1 MDESKI
7 QHDFS
12 YLYVGTGTMI
22 MFSVVIIAIVLWNNY
37 VMRKLINSSNTTIWT
52 KVINNSDRIDTLEVL
67 MKGQIS
73 EILKILKDSKN

>member
-22 MFSVVIIAIVLWNNY
+22 MFSVVIIAIVLWNNH
-37 VMRKLINSSNTTIWT
+37 VMRKLVNSSNTTTWAKI
-52 KVINNSDRIDTLEVL
+52 INNSDRIDTLEIL
-67 MKGQIS
+67 MKNQIS
-73 EILKILKDSKN
+73 EILKILNNK